1 MDLILVKGVYFA
13 LDILNSI
20 KLSLFEG
27 KHMYMDSVILFSL
40 VTVGAIVGMMV
51 YVYRY
56 MYRHI
61 KLDERLHEKENHN
74 TEAKQL

>member
-1 MDLILVKGVYFA
+1 
-13 LDILNSI
+13 
-20 KLSLFEG
+20 
-27 KHMYMDSVILFSL
+27 MYMDSVILFSL